1 MATIIFV
8 GFNLLSYVI
17 LKIKE
22 RLEYK
27 SKKTQIIK
35 LKVKTKLYVDD
46 LTVIRQ
52 QKFFIICEA
61 DEALIQ
67 DYVIVNRK
75 TDFNNIKE
83 GDMVYVRRS
92 RDDGHYVYYYVA

>member
-1 MATIIFV
+1 M
-8 GFNLLSYVI
+8 
-17 LKIKE
+17 
-22 RLEYK
+22 
-27 SKKTQIIK
+27 
-35 LKVKTKLYVDD
+35 KTKLYVDD

-61 DEALIQ
+61 DEALMQ

-92 RDDGHYVYYYVA
+92 GDDGHYVYYYVA